1 MTRTSD
7 SASRLLIIGASA
19 LQVPAIERARE
30 LGYQVAVADRDPEA
44 PGVALASAFYEV
56 STIDEDGVTAAARDF
71 APHGIIT
78 IGTDMPM
85 RALAAAAEALGL
97 RGPSRRAV
105 YNATDKGAMA
115 EALRAGSVALPWTEV
130 VTSVAEMRAVT
141 AGRPHPLIM
150 KPADSSGS
158 RGVTLVESDEGMDS
172 AFEYAL
178 SSSRSGRVIVQEY
191 MRGPEVSVEGLCFGD
206 ERTIVAITDKI
217 TTGAPSFVELGHSQ
231 PSQFSGEQRRQIEEL
246 VHQALEAL
254 ELEDCAFHAEIIVT
268 ADGPKLVEIGARLG
282 GDFITSHLVPM
293 STGVDMIAGLIDI
306 AVGTR
311 PDTAQRLRR
320 GSAVRFL
327 KSPGTPSRAPEA
339 RAMAGVVLVAV
350 AEGTDARD
358 VRSSTDRL
366 GHVIAEGDT
375 VTTASTTAEAAITLL
390 LEREP

>member
-1 MTRTSD
+1 MTRASD

-115 EALRAGSVALPWTEV
+115 EALRAARVALPWTEV

-158 RGVTLVESDEGMDS
+158 RGVTLVESEEGMDS

-231 PSQFSGEQRRQIEEL
+231 PSQLSGERRRQIEEI
-246 VHQALEAL
+246 VQEALAAL
-254 ELEDCAFHAEIIVT
+254 ELGDCAFHAEIIVT

-282 GDFITSHLVPM
+282 GDFITSHLVPL
-293 STGVDMIAGLIDI
+293 STGVDMIGGLIDI

-311 PDTAQRLRR
+311 PDTAQRIRR

-350 AEGTDARD
+350 VEGTNARA

-390 LEREP
+390 LKREP

>member
-1 MTRTSD
+1 MTRA
-7 SASRLLIIGASA
+7 SASLSRLLVIGASA

-30 LGYQVAVADRDPEA
+30 LGYEVAVADRDPDA
-44 PGVALASAFYEV
+44 PGVSLAHAFYEV
-56 STIDEDGVTAAARDF
+56 STIDEEGVTAVARDF

-105 YNATDKGAMA
+105 YSATDKGAMA
-115 EALRAGSVALPWTEV
+115 QVLRAGRVALPWTEV
-130 VTSVAEMRAVT
+130 VTSPEDMHSVAAH
-141 AGRPHPLIM
+141 RPHPLIV

-158 RGVTLVESDEGMDS
+158 RGVTLVESEEGMDS
-172 AFEYAL
+172 AFEYAR

-206 ERTIVAITDKI
+206 ERTIVAVTDKI

-231 PSQFSGEQRRQIEEL
+231 PSQLAAAQREQIEEL
-246 VHQALEAL
+246 VHRALEAL
-254 ELEDCAFHAEIIVT
+254 DLQDCAFHAEIIVT
-268 ADGPKLVEIGARLG
+268 IDGPKLVEIGARLG

-306 AVGTR
+306 SVGIR
-311 PDTAQRLRR
+311 PDTEQRVRR

-327 KSPGTPSRAPEA
+327 RLPGATSRVPEA
-339 RAMAGVVLVAV
+339 RTMAGVVLVTV
-350 AEGTDARD
+350 AESADARA

-366 GHVIAEGDT
+366 GYVIAEGET

-390 LEREP
+390 LGRES